1 MQAIILAGGKGTR
14 ISEETSIKPKPLI
27 EIGNKPIIWHIMK
40 IYSNHGIKD
49 FLICTGYKG
58 EMIKQYFVNYLNSNS
73 DIEINIKSNSIKF
86 LNKNSEDWNIKI
98 VDTGQDTNTGGRIK
112 KAEKYL
118 DDNFFLTYGDG
129 VSTIDISKS
138 LKFHLKHK
146 KICTMTVVKQPGR
159 FGAVKLKKNGNV
171 EKFLEKP
178 YGDEGWING
187 GYFVFNKK
195 ILKYLNKNTILE
207 KKPLETLAKIGELK
221 SLKHDGFWYSLDSL
235 RDKFVLEEYFKKHGK
250 FY

>member
-14 ISEETSIKPKPLI
+14 ISEETLIKPKPLI

-40 IYSNHGIKD
+40 IYSNYGIKD

-58 EMIKQYFVNYLNSNS
+58 EMIKHYFINYLNSNS

-112 KAEKYL
+112 KVEKYL
-118 DDNFFLTYGDG
+118 DENFFLTYGDG
-129 VSTIDISKS
+129 VSTVDISKS

-159 FGAVKLKKNGNV
+159 FGAVKLKKNGNI

-221 SLKHDGFWYSLDSL
+221 SFKHDGFWYSLDSL
-235 RDKFVLEEYFKKHGK
+235 RDKFVLEDYFKKHGK

>member
-1 MQAIILAGGKGTR
+1 MQAVILAGGKGTR
-14 ISEETSIKPKPLI
+14 ISEETLIKPKPLI

-49 FLICTGYKG
+49 FLLCTGYKG
-58 EMIKQYFVNYLNSNS
+58 EMIKQYFANYLKNNS

-86 LNKNSEDWNIKI
+86 LNKNNEDWNIKI
-98 VDTGQDTNTGGRIK
+98 IDTGQNTNTGGRIK
-112 KAEKYL
+112 KVEKYL

-129 VSTIDISKS
+129 VSTINISKS

-146 KICTMTVVKQPGR
+146 KISTMTVVKQPGR
-159 FGAVKLKKNGNV
+159 FGAVKLRKNGDI

-187 GYFVFNKK
+187 GFFVFNKK
-195 ILKYLNKNTILE
+195 ILKYLNKNSILE
-207 KKPLETLAKIGELK
+207 KKPLETLAKISELK
-221 SLKHDGFWYSLDSL
+221 SFKHDGFWYSLDSL
-235 RDKFVLEEYFKKHGK
+235 RDKFVLEEYYKKYGK